1 VVRLGGRPQSG
12 ELGVADALQV
22 AADSAVLAAVIQS
35 LPDFLGSRRKTAA
48 RPRSAVRVTI
58 RKDSFEVT
66 GSDAAEVAEILDRLL
81 DE

>member
-1 VVRLGGRPQSG
+1 
-12 ELGVADALQV
+12 
-22 AADSAVLAAVIQS
+22 
-35 LPDFLGSRRKTAA
+35 
-48 RPRSAVRVTI
+48 VTI